1 MHTYSVATFKTLYVL
16 FCNSANVWDLN
27 PFLQQ
32 CVKEH
37 TWLPL
42 LCVAINTKRA
52 GFQQV
57 SCAWFQSWCVYVLI
71 MCSSFVAS
79 RSRIE
84 TDIIHFNVV
93 ILATFQHQL
102 FLTTTSMHWCFGL
115 YQPKTLFNTGHTGAH
130 SLFQSFEWS
139 TQWHPIPMADNVMF
153 SL

>member
-71 MCSSFVAS
+71 MCSSLVAS

-93 ILATFQHQL
+93 LLATFQYRL
-102 FLTTTSMHWCFGL
+102 FLTKACIDVLVYTNL
-115 YQPKTLFNTGHTGAH
+115 KQILFNTGHTGAH